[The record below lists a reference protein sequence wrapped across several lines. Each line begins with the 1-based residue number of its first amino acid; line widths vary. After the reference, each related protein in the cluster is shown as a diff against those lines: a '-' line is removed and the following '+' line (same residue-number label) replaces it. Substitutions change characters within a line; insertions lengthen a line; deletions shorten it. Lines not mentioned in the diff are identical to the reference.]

1 MGQRDMHFINQLI
14 FITELKEKTINPPK
28 YLNQSIIN
36 YISPLILNQSIIRP
50 NVIVRPDVAY
60 LKVLM

>member
-14 FITELKEKTINPPK
+14 FITELKEKTISPPK
-28 YLNQSIIN
+28 Y
-36 YISPLILNQSIIRP
+36 LNQSIIRP
-50 NVIVRPDVAY
+50 NVIVSPDVAY